1 MFANSQRPPPCSM
14 DGHWLGGSCAPEL
27 EAVLAI
33 PDSPAQYADHPLV
46 LAICA
51 VVSERGSWSGTAA
64 ELLEAAHQ
72 EGRLIGATPEQ
83 VDRTLADLEDL
94 LFDFD
99 EIQHFVLES
108 SQKDGI
114 RHVFL
119 LRG

>member
-14 DGHWLGGSCAPEL
+14 DGHSLGGSCAAEL

-33 PDSPAQYADHPLV
+33 PDSPAQYADNPLV

-51 VVSERGSWSGTAA
+51 VVSERGSWVGTAA

-72 EGRLIGATPEQ
+72 EGRLIGATPQQ
-83 VDRTLADLEDL
+83 VDHAVENLEFL
-94 LFDFD
+94 LLDFD
-99 EIQHFVLES
+99 GLKHLTLKGNPEEAV
-108 SQKDGI
+108 

-119 LRG
+119 RE